1 MKLREQ
7 AYEAFTRHLL
17 ERRLQPGQFV
27 TQRELA
33 ELTGYSLAAVREM
46 IPRLEADGLLFAIPQ
61 RGLQVVS
68 PDLRLVREAYQ
79 LREVIECAAV
89 AHFARTAPDAVIAA
103 QQQALDRVAVE
114 ARKGL
119 TPELLARAQEMD
131 WGFHYALVE
140 AMDNR
145 LIAEI
150 HRVNA
155 IRIRLMMPDRIMMA
169 PDSLPPMTTEHA
181 AILRALAARDE
192 AGSVAAL
199 RTHLASSRRR
209 ALALDFEAAAPPP
222 RAASGRR
229 R

>member
-89 AHFARTAPDAVIAA
+89 AHFARTAPDATIAA
-103 QQQALDRVAVE
+103 QQQALDRIAAE
-114 ARKGL
+114 ARRG
-119 TPELLARAQEMD
+119 
-131 WGFHYALVE
+131 
-140 AMDNR
+140 
-145 LIAEI
+145 
-150 HRVNA
+150 
-155 IRIRLMMPDRIMMA
+155 
-169 PDSLPPMTTEHA
+169 
-181 AILRALAARDE
+181 
-192 AGSVAAL
+192 
-199 RTHLASSRRR
+199 
-209 ALALDFEAAAPPP
+209 
-222 RAASGRR
+222 
-229 R
+229 